1 MSVKKI
7 FIILITIVACVI
19 LGAFL
24 LNVLMPNA
32 VTQVVNAVEQSI
44 YSGTGISMDLN
55 GDGTRG
61 AAGAGFEMDA
71 TAQDQT
77 TLDQTTEGLGVEG
90 FQ

>member
-19 LGAFL
+19 LGAL
-24 LNVLMPNA
+24 VLNVLMPNV

-55 GDGTRG
+55 GDGVRG
-61 AAGAGFEMDA
+61 SAGAGFEMDA
-71 TAQDQT
+71 TATDQNT
-77 TLDQTTEGLGVEG
+77 MDQVTQGTGVEG